1 MTKRYVYLDSEFN
14 QTNER
19 RLNVLCFALV
29 ADDKKEV
36 FWLDC
41 KNSKMLFITRIWEYS
56 QAGYIFCSFNVE
68 SEASALISLSVDPLK
83 MKWVDLY
90 LEYVMMSNH
99 NNDLSK
105 GEQYSKGEVKR
116 ISSWSNEKG
125 PKNLAAALFKLCKI
139 KIDSDHKNKMRDL
152 IISSPEKFTED
163 EKQQILDYCLEDTL
177 HLPKLLQAIN
187 ELYKKFIPR
196 EHRATLLDEIH
207 WRAECAVRTAKICRH
222 GYPIDY
228 LRTRNLADNVP
239 GIIRECAEDI
249 NSQFP
254 EILPFKWNKKN
265 FGYTMDTKAI
275 RSWVAANSKT
285 YKDWDKTETGQI
297 SLSLEAW
304 EKYFP
309 FRHDFPRGNFGAQIV
324 RYLKIQQSLRS
335 FNIKGGSQD
344 RTFFDY
350 VGSDHM
356 CRPYLGQYVAQ
367 SSRFQPASTGYLF
380 LKPAFL
386 RSLCHPPRDYL
397 MGSIDYSSQEF
408 LLAALLSGD
417 KKMLEAYKEGDVY
430 LYFAKQSK
438 MVPMDATKESHKK
451 ERDLAKA
458 TVLGIS
464 YSMTKIGLSR
474 KLTSDTGHFVSE
486 DEAQRYIDNF
496 NTVFS
501 TFYNWKQ
508 NQIELYK
515 VKRYVRLLDGFYM
528 WGDNQNERSLTNMP
542 IQGLGAAI
550 LRKSIQLSQDSGIN
564 IVAPLHDAAYI
575 MFHKD
580 DLYAMD
586 RLADAMVEAFCFY
599 FEGQAKVDARSIR
612 LELEVWGDSAS
623 RDVKYSR
630 NYPVSVEKVHIDVRG
645 KKEYEQFKPYFDS
658 ELSKDLL

>member
-1 MTKRYVYLDSEFN
+1 MEPNHKFN
-14 QTNER
+14 GRIQY
-19 RLNVLCFALV
+19 
-29 ADDKKEV
+29 
-36 FWLDC
+36 
-41 KNSKMLFITRIWEYS
+41 FIEE
-56 QAGYIFCSFNVE
+56 GYTFVSFNVE
-68 SEASALISLSVDPLK
+68 AEASALLSLGIDPLQ
-83 MKWVDLY
+83 MKWIDLY
-90 LEYVMMSNH
+90 LEYVMLSNH
-99 NNDLSK
+99 NNALSK
-105 GEQYSKGEVKR
+105 GEQYANGQIKR
-116 ISSWSNEKG
+116 ISTWSNDKG
-125 PKNLAAALFKLCKI
+125 PKNLAAALYKLCKI
-139 KIDSDHKNKMRDL
+139 QIDSEHKDKMRDL
-152 IISSPEKFTED
+152 IISAPEKFYASEQK
-163 EKQQILDYCLEDTL
+163 EIMDYCLEDTL
-177 HLPKLLQAIN
+177 HLPKMLQAIN
-187 ELYKKFIPR
+187 DLYKKFIPR
-196 EHRATLLDEIH
+196 EHRATLLQEIH
-207 WRAECAVRTAKICRH
+207 WRAECAVRTAIICRH

-228 LRTRNLADNVP
+228 ARTRNLADNVP
-239 GIIRECAEDI
+239 GIIRDCAEDI
-249 NSQFP
+249 NNQFP
-254 EILPFKWNKKN
+254 DILPFKWNKKN
-265 FGYTMDTKAI
+265 LNYSMDTKSV
-275 RSWVAANSKT
+275 RSWIVSKSKE

-309 FRHDFPRGNFGAQIV
+309 FRHEFPRNNFGAQIV
-324 RYLKIQQSLRS
+324 RYLKILQSLRS

-350 VGSDHM
+350 VGSDSM

-386 RSLCHPPRDYL
+386 RSLCHPPKGFL

-430 LYFAKQSK
+430 LYFAKQSG

-486 DEAQRYIDNF
+486 DEAQTYIDNF

-508 NQIELYK
+508 RQILEYK
-515 VKRYVRLLDGFYM
+515 TKRYVRLLDGFYM
-528 WGDNQNERSLTNMP
+528 FGDNPNDRSLTNMP

-550 LRKSIQLSQDSGIN
+550 LRKAIQLAQDNKIN
-564 IVAPLHDAAYI
+564 VVAPLHDAAYI
-575 MFHKD
+575 MFPKED
-580 DLYAMD
+580 QYAMD
-586 RLADAMVEAFCFY
+586 RLAQAMVEAFCYY
-599 FEGQAKVDARSIR
+599 FDGEAKVDAGSIR
-612 LELEVWGDSAS
+612 LELEVWGDDAS
-623 RDVKYSR
+623 HDVEYSR

-658 ELSKDLL
+658 ELSKELL

>member
-1 MTKRYVYLDSEFN
+1 MSDKG
-14 QTNER
+14 NE
-19 RLNVLCFALV
+19 
-29 ADDKKEV
+29 K
-36 FWLDC
+36 FWLYNEQDYEIFDC
-41 KNSKMLFITRIWEYS
+41 VINKYREE
-56 QAGYIFCSFNVE
+56 GYTFVSFNVE
-68 SEASALISLSVDPLK
+68 AEASALLSLGIDPLQ
-83 MKWVDLY
+83 MKWIDLY
-90 LEYVMMSNH
+90 LEYVMLSNH
-99 NNDLSK
+99 NNALSK
-105 GEQYSKGEVKR
+105 GEQYINGEIKKLRVF
-116 ISSWSNEKG
+116 SNEKG
-125 PKNLAAALFKLCKI
+125 PKNLTAALWKLCKI

-152 IISSPEKFTED
+152 IISAPLEFTD
-163 EKQQILDYCLEDTL
+163 KEKQQIMDYCLGDTL
-177 HLPKLLQAIN
+177 HLPKLLDAIR
-187 ELYKKFIPR
+187 EMYKRFIPR
-196 EHRATLLDEIH
+196 EHVATLKEEIH
-207 WRAECAVRTAKICRH
+207 WRAECAARTAIICRH

-228 LRTRNLADNVP
+228 ARTRNLADNVP
-239 GIIRECAEDI
+239 GIIRDCAEDI
-249 NSQFP
+249 NNQFP
-254 EILPFKWNKKN
+254 DILPFKWNKKN
-265 FGYTMDTKAI
+265 LNYSMDTKAV
-275 RSWVAANSKT
+275 RSWIVSKSKE

-309 FRHDFPRGNFGAQIV
+309 FRHEFPRNNFGAQIV
-324 RYLKIQQSLRS
+324 RYLKILQSLRS

-350 VGSDHM
+350 VGSDSM

-386 RSLCHPPRDYL
+386 RSLCHPPKGFL

-430 LYFAKQSK
+430 LYFAKQSG

-486 DEAQRYIDNF
+486 DEAQTYIDNF

-508 NQIELYK
+508 RQILEYK
-515 VKRYVRLLDGFYM
+515 TKRYVRLLDGFYM
-528 WGDNQNERSLTNMP
+528 FGDNPNERSLTNMP

-550 LRKSIQLSQDSGIN
+550 LRKAIQLAQDNKIN
-564 IVAPLHDAAYI
+564 VVAPLHDSLYI

-580 DLYAMD
+580 DITAMD
-586 RLADAMVEAFCFY
+586 RLYDSMVEAFCHY
-599 FEGQAKVDARSIR
+599 FSGVDKANARYIRCEG
-612 LELEVWGDSAS
+612 EVWGYCSDETIAYCT
-623 RDVKYSR
+623 RPMKF
-630 NYPVSVEKVHIDVRG
+630 SVEKIHIDARG
-645 KKEYEQFKPYFDS
+645 RKEYEQFKSYFDS
-658 ELSKDLL
+658 ELNKELL